1 MKRKKHKAIKIIAII
16 LGCILAALLLFAG
29 TVLWML
35 NGRIK
40 KLQQLDEEGYLY
52 YAEYEGDYDNG
63 LISFPCRLIQHA
75 GCSAFLAKE
84 KDGTVFTGRNYD
96 LSHADSEEKP
106 SGLNVVLRLNPK
118 GKYRSIN
125 VADAAWITYLGLPY
139 YKGALSDN
147 KVTKLPLAFLPYLCM
162 DGINE
167 KGLSVSI
174 LALDV
179 KEGETAVSQN
189 VKGKKKILY
198 EELLR
203 ILLDECTNLDEAVK
217 KAEEYN
223 ISNILGRDYHLFVS
237 DDDGKSAVL
246 EWRYEELQV
255 TYTDAVT
262 NFYVGFDDADSS
274 YRNGILKEQ
283 IEKTEGIIYRF
294 GYGHGYDRFVTIAEG
309 LDKHRVGES
318 TAVMDKEAMRLLL
331 EETTQAFHREELT
344 SLTQYHAL
352 YGNTEK
358 TLDIYPYP
366 SYNQKF
372 TFSFEK

>member
-1 MKRKKHKAIKIIAII
+1 MKKHKPIKIIGI
-16 LGCILAALLLFAG
+16 LFGSILAAVLIVAGILLL
-29 TVLWML
+29 ML

-40 KLQQLDEEGYLY
+40 NLQQLDEEGYLY
-52 YAEYEGDYDNG
+52 YAEYEGEYDNP
-63 LISFPCRLIQHA
+63 LISAPCRLIQNS

-84 KDGTVFTGRNYD
+84 EDGRIFTGRNYD
-96 LSHADSEEKP
+96 LSHADSEGNP

-139 YKGALSDN
+139 YKGTLSDD

-179 KEGETAVSQN
+179 KEGERAVSQN

-203 ILLDECTNLDEAVK
+203 ILLDECASVDEAVN

-237 DDDGKSAVL
+237 DADGKSVVL

-255 TYTDAVT
+255 TYTDAAT
-262 NFYVGFDDADSS
+262 NFYVGFDDADAS
-274 YRNGILKEQ
+274 YQKELSKAQ
-283 IEKTEGIIYRF
+283 SEKEISPTYRF
-294 GYGHGYDRFVTIAEG
+294 GYGHGYDRFLTIAEG
-309 LDKHRVGES
+309 LEKHRGEEG
-318 TAVMDKEAMRLLL
+318 TAVMDKEELRLLL
-331 EETTQAFHREELT
+331 EQTTQAFHPEELT

-352 YGNTEK
+352 YCNTDK
-358 TLDIYPYP
+358 TLEIYPCP
-366 SYNQKF
+366 SYDQKF
-372 TFSFEK
+372 TFSLEK